1 MTPPNI
7 VNVTEIYGNTYGSAL
22 TTADSIFVNNIQSSG
37 KVYKINALYIS
48 NIHGTAAADVSV
60 TLNTAYVTAT
70 ANTRIAST
78 ISVAADSTLV
88 LITKDSSI
96 YLTEEGRINITSNA
110 NSHLEAVISWD
121 EIK

>member
-7 VNVTEIYGNTYGSAL
+7 VNVTEIYGNTYGAAL
-22 TTADSIFVNNIQSSG
+22 TTADNFFVNNIQSSG
-37 KVYKINALYIS
+37 KVNKLNALYIS
-48 NIHGTAAADVSV
+48 NIHGTAAADVNV

-78 ISVAADSTLV
+78 VSVAADSTLV
-88 LITKDSSI
+88 LVTKDTSF
-96 YLTEEGRINITSNA
+96 YLKEECRLNITANL

-121 EIK
+121 EIT

>member
-1 MTPPNI
+1 MANPNI
-7 VNVTEIYGNTYGSAL
+7 VNVTEIYGNTYGAAL
-22 TTADSIFVNNIQSSG
+22 TSADSIFVNNIQSSG

-48 NIHGTAAADVSV
+48 NIHGTSPADVNV
-60 TLNTAYVTAT
+60 TLNSTYVTAS

-78 ISVAADSTLV
+78 ISIAADSTLV

-96 YLTEEGRINITSNA
+96 YLKEEGRLNITA
-110 NSHLEAVISWD
+110 NLNSYLEAVISWD